1 MSTGEKASIIYSAE
15 FCEILRI
22 SKKKKPVGFGGIEGV
37 PRKNEKTK
45 CSDLV
50 PIAVLLL
57 VPSPSARIVDVVQPL
72 MESEEIDYW
81 NPDIFFLTKYGL
93 TAAIS
98 VLCGLVLTLLC
109 SRKRL
114 PLDTRAAICTVG
126 GIGGRTRAV
135 YACPVFVH
143 HG

>member
-1 MSTGEKASIIYSAE
+1 M
-15 FCEILRI
+15 
-22 SKKKKPVGFGGIEGV
+22 KKQNAAIW
-37 PRKNEKTK
+37 
-45 CSDLV
+45 CALLLIAL

-72 MESEEIDYW
+72 MKSEEIDYW

-93 TAAIS
+93 TAAVS
-98 VLCGLVLTLLC
+98 ALCGLVLTLLAQVPPAGHP
-109 SRKRL
+109 RGDLHGWRL
-114 PLDTRAAICTVG
+114 WRA
-126 GIGGRTRAV
+126 GGRTRAV

>member
-1 MSTGEKASIIYSAE
+1 M
-15 FCEILRI
+15 
-22 SKKKKPVGFGGIEGV
+22 KKQNAAIW
-37 PRKNEKTK
+37 
-45 CSDLV
+45 CALLLIAL

-114 PLDTRAAICTVG
+114 SLDTRAAICTVG
-126 GIGGRTRAV
+126 GFGALVGARVLYMLARYSYIMVDLGGSSFFWQFWQGGRLLNREKWK
-135 YACPVFVH
+135 
-143 HG
+143 

>member
-1 MSTGEKASIIYSAE
+1 M
-15 FCEILRI
+15 
-22 SKKKKPVGFGGIEGV
+22 KKQNAAIW
-37 PRKNEKTK
+37 
-45 CSDLV
+45 CALLLV
-50 PIAVLLL
+50 ALPIAVLLL

-93 TAAIS
+93 TSAIS
-98 VLCGLVLTLLC
+98 ADAAVLAQAPLAGHPRGDLHGW
-109 SRKRL
+109 RL
-114 PLDTRAAICTVG
+114 W

-143 HG
+143 NG

>member
-22 SKKKKPVGFGGIEGV
+22 SKKRNPSASAELKEYPEKMKKQNAAIW
-37 PRKNEKTK
+37 
-45 CSDLV
+45 CALLLIAL

-93 TAAIS
+93 LSA
-98 VLCGLVLTLLC
+98 LC
-109 SRKRL
+109 
-114 PLDTRAAICTVG
+114 
-126 GIGGRTRAV
+126 AV
-135 YACPVFVH
+135 WC
-143 HG
+143 

>member
-1 MSTGEKASIIYSAE
+1 M
-15 FCEILRI
+15 
-22 SKKKKPVGFGGIEGV
+22 KKQNAAIW
-37 PRKNEKTK
+37 
-45 CSDLV
+45 CALLLIAL

-57 VPSPSARIVDVVQPL
+57 VPSPSARIVDMVQPL

-93 TAAIS
+93 TAAVS
-98 VLCGLVLTLLC
+98 VLCGLVLTAAVLAQAPPAGHPRSDLHGW
-109 SRKRL
+109 RL
-114 PLDTRAAICTVG
+114 WRA
-126 GIGGRTRAV
+126 GGRARAV

>member
-1 MSTGEKASIIYSAE
+1 M
-15 FCEILRI
+15 
-22 SKKKKPVGFGGIEGV
+22 KKQNAAIW
-37 PRKNEKTK
+37 
-45 CSDLV
+45 CALLLV
-50 PIAVLLL
+50 ALPIAVLLL

-98 VLCGLVLTLLC
+98 VLCGLALTLLYP
-109 SRKRL
+109 RGNLHGWRL
-114 PLDTRAAICTVG
+114 WRA
-126 GIGGRTRAV
+126 GGRTRAV